1 MLLTKHIFESQKKI
15 EDDPEFESAKATK
28 AISRFVSL
36 HPHNIEQKRKL

>member
-1 MLLTKHIFESQKKI
+1 MLLTKHIFESQKI